1 MRPRMRLPT
10 SGDVESQVGK
20 LLRECGG
27 IGALVLDF
35 VPLGRVERGFGETA
49 YQALHTHIEALI
61 VELRGSVRDGDLLTR
76 DERHPDR
83 YVIFLGRRRDPSLP
97 FNTAD
102 LRRLAERVE
111 HQIGPRA
118 ARLMSPYLREKS
130 AVDVGYGFLL
140 HNPVESLER
149 QVRRLLDD
157 CVVSA
162 ELRRKLR
169 ERDER
174 EALVEIIYNRRMW
187 TAFQPIV
194 EMPSG
199 KPMGY
204 EGLSRGPRGSEL
216 ESAGALFGAAHRHD
230 EGDELE
236 RACRRQIFRDWEAF
250 GSPGR
255 LFINTV
261 PATVRDPSFLGRGVL
276 DYLGP
281 SVSPQLVTLEITEK
295 HMIENMNLY
304 REAMHSFLDL
314 GFTFAI
320 DDVGAGYSGLE
331 TMATL
336 GASFFKIDMALVRDV
351 HQKRVNQQVVK
362 AILDMGTGVGAT
374 VIAEGI
380 ETAEEA
386 EALQALG
393 VRYAQGYFFGRPQD
407 PYASAAPAA
416 ARAGS

>member
-1 MRPRMRLPT
+1 
-10 SGDVESQVGK
+10 
-20 LLRECGG
+20 
-27 IGALVLDF
+27 VLDF
-35 VPLGRVERGFGETA
+35 VPLGRVERGFGEAA
-49 YQALHTHIEALI
+49 YQALHVHIEAL
-61 VELRGSVRDGDLLTR
+61 VSELKGSVREGDLVTR
-76 DERHPDR
+76 DERNPDR
-83 YVIFLGRRRDPSLP
+83 YVISLGRRRDSSLP
-97 FNTAD
+97 FSTAD

-111 HQIGPRA
+111 GQIGPRV
-118 ARLMSPYLREKS
+118 ARLVSPYVREKD
-130 AVDVGYGFLL
+130 VVNVGYGFLL
-140 HNPVESLER
+140 HNPVESLDR

-157 CVVSA
+157 GVASA
-162 ELRRKLR
+162 ELRRRLR

-174 EALVEIIYNRRMW
+174 DALVEIIYNRQMW

-194 EMPSG
+194 EMSSG
-199 KPMGY
+199 RPMGY

-236 RACRRQIFRDWEAF
+236 RACRRQIFRDWQAF
-250 GSPGR
+250 GAPGR

-261 PATVRDPSFLGRGVL
+261 PATVRDPSFIGRGVL

-281 SVSPQLVTLEITEK
+281 TVSPQLVTLEITEK

-336 GASFFKIDMALVRDV
+336 GATFFKIDMALVRDV
-351 HQKRVNQQVVK
+351 HQKRVSQQVVK
-362 AILDMGTGVGAT
+362 AILDMGNGVGAL

-407 PYASAAPAA
+407 PRTAA
-416 ARAGS
+416 AQAARSAT

>member
-1 MRPRMRLPT
+1 MPPAMSLPT
-10 SGDVESQVGK
+10 SGDVESQVGN
-20 LLRECGG
+20 LLREHGG
-27 IGALVLDF
+27 LGALVLDF
-35 VPLGRVERGFGETA
+35 VPLGRIERGFGEKA
-49 YQALHTHIEALI
+49 YHALHAHIEAL
-61 VELRGSVRDGDLLTR
+61 VAELKGSVRDGDLITR

-83 YVIFLGRRRDPSLP
+83 YVVFLGRRRDPSLP

-111 HQIGPRA
+111 RQIGPRV
-118 ARLMSPYLREKS
+118 ARLMTTYVREKS
-130 AVDVGYGFLL
+130 AVNVGYGFLL
-140 HNPVESLER
+140 HNPVESLDR

-157 CVVSA
+157 CVGSA
-162 ELRRKLR
+162 ELRRRLA

-174 EALVEIIYNRRMW
+174 EALVEIIYNRQMW

-236 RACRRQIFRDWEAF
+236 RACRRQIFKDWEAF
-250 GSPGR
+250 GAPGR

-281 SVSPQLVTLEITEK
+281 SVSPQNVTLEITEK
-295 HMIENMNLY
+295 HMIENMHLY

-336 GASFFKIDMALVRDV
+336 GATFFKIDMGLVRDV

-362 AILDMGTGVGAT
+362 AILDMGTGVGAI

-407 PYASAAPAA
+407 PRAAMAQ
-416 ARAGS
+416 AGTRTSS